1 MKLTKLEAASILI
14 TLLTIA
20 VMTGFFLGSRSAAE
34 PMLITSQY
42 SPSPSAGASL
52 PPSPSGRLTPE
63 EGGTPGEDEAGDAEQ
78 GEDEP
83 DQAVQFPID
92 INTATAEQFQ
102 ALPGIGESRAKAIVD
117 YRAEHGPFTYVEDLR
132 AVSGI
137 GAGILE
143 GIIDYVTVGGENDG

>member
-1 MKLTKLEAASILI
+1 MKLTKLEAVSILI

-34 PMLITSQY
+34 PMLITAQY
-42 SPSPSAGASL
+42 SPSPSADASL
-52 PPSPSGRLTPE
+52 PPSPSDRLTPE
-63 EGGTPGEDEAGDAEQ
+63 EGDAPGDAEQ

-92 INTATAEQFQ
+92 INTATAEQLQ

-143 GIIDYVTVGGENDG
+143 DIIDYVTVGGESDG